1 MYLGFLPRF
10 QELGE
15 IAKTCNQLKLKRPV
29 NRKGTPPAQ
38 STTSQNLA
46 KPASGEKVPLQ
57 LKISPELRR
66 EFRVYAAERDIDI
79 SVLFA
84 DMWAFYKEHHG

>member
-1 MYLGFLPRF
+1 MVNVR
-10 QELGE
+10 
-15 IAKTCNQLKLKRPV
+15 NLKKPV
-29 NRKGTPPAQ
+29 NRKGTPPPQHAA
-38 STTSQNLA
+38 SQNLV

-66 EFRVYAAERDIDI
+66 EFRVYAAERDLDM
-79 SVLFA
+79 SVLFV

>member
-1 MYLGFLPRF
+1 VVD
-10 QELGE
+10 
-15 IAKTCNQLKLKRPV
+15 IHKLKKPA
-29 NRKGTPPAQ
+29 NRRGTPPPQ
-38 STTSQNLA
+38 TMVSQDLV

-66 EFRVYAAERDIDI
+66 EFLVYAVERDMDM

-84 DMWAFYKEHHG
+84 DMWTFYKEHHG

>member
-1 MYLGFLPRF
+1 MVD
-10 QELGE
+10 
-15 IAKTCNQLKLKRPV
+15 THKLKKPA

-38 STTSQNLA
+38 TTVSQNLV
-46 KPASGEKVPLQ
+46 KPAGGEKVPLQ

-66 EFRVYAAERDIDI
+66 EFRVYAAERDRDM

-84 DMWAFYKEHHG
+84 DMWMFYKEHHG